1 MQGVDVPY
9 PGDDPCWKI
18 HQTGRR
24 LAEFAK
30 MWNVPFEFHAL
41 AGKWESFTA
50 KDFNLRSDEVLAVT
64 SHKMHNILDESV
76 LGSSPREL
84 LLRRIRSLNPKV
96 SLQLCCVIN
105 NRYISFSL

>member
-1 MQGVDVPY
+1 MAGVDVPY
-9 PGDDPCWKI
+9 PGEDPCWKI
-18 HQTGRR
+18 EQTGRR

-50 KDFNLRSDEVLAVT
+50 RDFNLRSDEVLAVIT
-64 SHKMHNILDESV
+64 HRLHNILDVSV
-76 LGSSPREL
+76 LGASPREL

-96 SLQLCCVIN
+96 
-105 NRYISFSL
+105 NRKL